1 MHAYLQSSSTHPL
14 LAPNRHIGYSVHI
27 TCRFSANFQAST
39 FSEAM
44 SESLAEAEKEFQA
57 GEAEVSNMI
66 PPPKLAACMA
76 TLKMKPESSFYAST
90 G

>member
-1 MHAYLQSSSTHPL
+1 
-14 LAPNRHIGYSVHI
+14 
-27 TCRFSANFQAST
+27 
-39 FSEAM
+39 M